1 MVAEPP
7 EAVTVFSVSEYPEAP
22 TGKIT
27 FNSSVPVNPAAV
39 TVKES
44 PGSTNDSDKKTLAKP
59 PAERIPPFSV
69 KYLQSHVE

>member
-7 EAVTVFSVSEYPEAP
+7 EAVTVFSVSEF
-22 TGKIT
+22 KIT
-27 FNSSVPVNPAAV
+27 LKFSVPVNPAAV